1 MQRTSTLERAGTL
14 QRTCTLE
21 RAGTLLRATALL
33 LTFLL
38 LSFLLLSFLL
48 LSDLLVLTRRSR
60 SLRIGHTDDG
70 EARRDRKTLRSKC
83 NFNHQPQPD
92 RGGNHQRSHF

>member
-1 MQRTSTLERAGTL
+1 
-14 QRTCTLE
+14 LE

-38 LSFLLLSFLL
+38 LSFLL
-48 LSDLLVLTRRSR
+48 SDLLVLTRRSR
-60 SLRIGHTDDG
+60 RLRMGHADDG

-83 NFNHQPQPD
+83 NFNHKPQPD